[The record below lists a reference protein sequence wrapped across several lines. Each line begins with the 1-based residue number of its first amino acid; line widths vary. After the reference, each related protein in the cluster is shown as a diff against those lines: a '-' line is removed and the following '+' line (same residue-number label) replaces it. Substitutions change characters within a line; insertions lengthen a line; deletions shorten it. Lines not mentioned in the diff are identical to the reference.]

1 MKDEVVRLADI
12 PLVIRLSGMPA
23 MARGSRIKLDII
35 GWDELDLTL
44 EARFLELIAAPD
56 SVNAAEA
63 EQAEAEEAQAE
74 EALAEEA
81 ELADTVNSS
90 LPDLEAE
97 QDLVDLDAES
107 ELTDQLQVPLEN
119 SALIE
124 ALPPSAMH

>member
-1 MKDEVVRLADI
+1 M
-12 PLVIRLSGMPA
+12 
-23 MARGSRIKLDII
+23 
-35 GWDELDLTL
+35 
-44 EARFLELIAAPD
+44 
-56 SVNAAEA
+56 NAAEA